1 MWPFLFKGHIFFGNN
16 IAVGTKHSWEMRK
29 EKSSYRFHDMFVKT
43 VKRFTYND
51 VLSLSSV
58 VDDEYRPFAYNV
70 YYHCYMHNKVS
81 A

>member
-1 MWPFLFKGHIFFGNN
+1 
-16 IAVGTKHSWEMRK
+16 
-29 EKSSYRFHDMFVKT
+29 MFVKA
-43 VKRFTYND
+43 VKHFTYND